1 MTLSLPLKVIVI
13 DDEPSIQQEIE
24 SLLKPIHG
32 FTFVGAC
39 PSVKKAVTF
48 IEQFDPGV
56 LLLDVEL
63 PDGTGFD
70 LLEKIS
76 VPYKVIFLTSHDEY
90 AIRAIKFGALDYLL
104 KPIDAKE
111 FYEALGKVRASISP
125 LQVQYQVANYGFKN
139 EFPTRLALRFNEF
152 LEIVEV
158 QDIMYCVA
166 EGSYTVFHL
175 DSGRKLVSSKN
186 LKEYQDILPAG
197 QFLRS
202 HYSYLVNT
210 HFMQRYHREGYLEL
224 KDKTRLPVAVRRRD
238 EVVDYF
244 KNLQ

>member
-1 MTLSLPLKVIVI
+1 MISFPLKVAVI
-13 DDEPSIQQEIE
+13 DDEPSIQKEIE
-24 SLLKPIHG
+24 LLLEPVQG
-32 FTFVGAC
+32 LTFVGAC
-39 PSVKKAVTF
+39 PSVKKALAL
-48 IEQFDPGV
+48 IEQVDPGL

-70 LLEKIS
+70 LLEKI
-76 VPYKVIFLTSHDEY
+76 PMPRKVIFLTSHRQY

-111 FYEALGKVRASISP
+111 FYEALGRVQVSVSP
-125 LQVQYQVANYGFKN
+125 LQVQYQVASLGFRR

-175 DSGRKLVSSKN
+175 DSGKKLLSSKN

-202 HYSYLVNT
+202 HHSYLINSD
-210 HFMQRYHREGYLEL
+210 FIQRYHREGYLEL
-224 KDKTRLPVAVRRRD
+224 KDKTVLPVAVRRRD